1 MSIQKQITYNTA
13 QEKYGGFVDYI
24 SIIPKCLE
32 NIASEAKGF
41 ILVGL
46 RYSWNFPVT
55 DNCDA
60 DI

>member
-1 MSIQKQITYNTA
+1 M
-13 QEKYGGFVDYI
+13 VDLL
-24 SIIPKCLE
+24 IIYHTECLE

>member
-1 MSIQKQITYNTA
+1 MVDLLIYIT
-13 QEKYGGFVDYI
+13 
-24 SIIPKCLE
+24 PKRLE
-32 NIASEAKGF
+32 NIASEAKDF